1 MYWYCRNMGRIS
13 LKFIMQRFFFSR
25 IFQMMILVKSMPG
38 MLLRQQQ
45 KVIPLI
51 LHWLRFSDVLTM
63 YMLIVTCLNLLLVMM
78 VLPSLHV
85 DIVGDSFLLYL
96 LAGVYLRKLSLNL

>member
-1 MYWYCRNMGRIS
+1 MAGGS
-13 LKFIMQRFFFSR
+13 LETFKWAYTKASR
-25 IFQMMILVKSMPG
+25 MDFPNDDLVKSMPG

-85 DIVGDSFLLYL
+85 DIVGDSSLLYL